1 MSDPTDEILRRALT
15 SLPQPHCAPD
25 LAAEVSRRI
34 AARVPEAR
42 EGVAARLVLA
52 AYWLLAVIASAWI
65 CRGLSWPGWSS
76 MALWAGACALVPL
89 GYAVVLWPRGTVLW
103 TRLIL
108 APLIGAL
115 PAERRS

>member
-1 MSDPTDEILRRALT
+1 MIDRTDEILRRTFT
-15 SLPQPHCAPD
+15 SLPRPHCAPE

-34 AARVPEAR
+34 DERVPGAR

-52 AYWLLAVIASAWI
+52 AYWLLAAIATAWI
-65 CRGLSWPGWSS
+65 CRGLAWTGWPL
-76 MALWAGACALVPL
+76 MALWAGACLVVPL
-89 GYAVVLWPRGTVLW
+89 GYAVTLWPRGAVLW
-103 TRLIL
+103 TSLIL